1 VPVCCTGYITGH
13 PRMIKKT
20 EVLQVR
26 DLLHLLLTETRK
38 AQRDMGPHISATRL
52 DNLAMQVETI
62 LERAEKMLR

>member
-1 VPVCCTGYITGH
+1 MRLSDI
-13 PRMIKKT
+13 R
-20 EVLQVR
+20 QVR
-26 DLLHLLLTETRK
+26 DLLHILLTETRK